1 MLTIILDIKGPIS
14 LGGKRTRMMMIKV
27 KNEVSILIFLVIV

>member
-1 MLTIILDIKGPIS
+1 MNVDHYS
-14 LGGKRTRMMMIKV
+14 RYKRPYFPWREKDKMMIKV